1 MARTKGARGRK
12 NLPSNEQFKS
22 EVKSLSM
29 RLLRKIGVEIE
40 EVDEEGKPV
49 VTQAFLIK
57 AANLV
62 CSMHHSI
69 VCDEEE
75 EGGGKLPKGEQPK
88 EDKPNY
94 TQKLVDF
101 SEKKAE
107 SDKKK
112 ASSK

>member
-12 NLPSNEQFKS
+12 NLPTNAEFKEKIALLSIQFLRRLGEIAANKDAAPS
-22 EVKSLSM
+22 EI
-29 RLLRKIGVEIE
+29 LR
-40 EVDEEGKPV
+40 
-49 VTQAFLIK
+49 

-62 CSMHHSI
+62 VPLHYQIMQ
-69 VCDEEE
+69 
-75 EGGGKLPKGEQPK
+75 EGEPTASAGGSDVGKSTPKQ
-88 EDKPNY
+88 DF

-112 ASSK
+112 ANTK

>member
-12 NLPSNEQFKS
+12 NLPTSTEFKEKIAQLSIQYLKRLGEIAGNPEAAPS
-22 EVKSLSM
+22 EI
-29 RLLRKIGVEIE
+29 LR
-40 EVDEEGKPV
+40 
-49 VTQAFLIK
+49 

-62 CSMHHSI
+62 VPLHYQI
-69 VCDEEE
+69 IQ
-75 EGGGKLPKGEQPK
+75 EGEGDSGETGKTEVK
-88 EDKPNY
+88 DNKPNY

-112 ASSK
+112 ANTK